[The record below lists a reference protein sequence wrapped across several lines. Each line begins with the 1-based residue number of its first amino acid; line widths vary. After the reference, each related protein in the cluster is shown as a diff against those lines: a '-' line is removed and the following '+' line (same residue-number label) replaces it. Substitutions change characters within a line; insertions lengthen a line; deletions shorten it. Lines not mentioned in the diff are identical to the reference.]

1 MAQQSLSQNRQGR
14 LQNAD
19 GWAVSLEPFHQEVV
33 SVSGAAGMV
42 QTWVFLTPLWQSDA
56 QAG

>member
-1 MAQQSLSQNRQGR
+1 MAQQSLSQKRLGR

-33 SVSGAAGMV
+33 SVRGAAGMV
-42 QTWVFLTPLWQSDA
+42 QMWVFLTPLWRYDA